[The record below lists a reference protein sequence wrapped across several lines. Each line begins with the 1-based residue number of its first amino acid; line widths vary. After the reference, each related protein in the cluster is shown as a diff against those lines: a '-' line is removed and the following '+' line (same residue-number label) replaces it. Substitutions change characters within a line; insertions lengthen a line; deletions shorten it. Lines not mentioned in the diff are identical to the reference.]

1 MAVRIEIETEP
12 VSGGR
17 VVLHL
22 LFRLLPMLVMA
33 GVLTAAATIVAF
45 AIGISVVATGHVPW
59 RLASF
64 QVRAIR
70 QRVRTFSG
78 FFLLRADTPPWPAE
92 LDLCDPG
99 DDPRV
104 TVTVDVPTTL
114 VRWAPLSHTARAV
127 AHLLLL
133 VPLAVALDLLY
144 PVWLVLVARRGWS
157 TTAKERLVVTEQW
170 TADVLAHAWLVSATP
185 PRPRWAELT
194 SARRSTGSNR

>member
-45 AIGISVVATGHVPW
+45 AIGISVVATGHVPR

-99 DDPRV
+99 DDPRSRSPW
-104 TVTVDVPTTL
+104 TFPRLWSGGRRYPIQRGLSLTCSFSYLSQWRSTSSIPSGSF
-114 VRWAPLSHTARAV
+114 LSHDAAGQPQPRSGS
-127 AHLLLL
+127 LLRSSGQPMYSL
-133 VPLAVALDLLY
+133 
-144 PVWLVLVARRGWS
+144 
-157 TTAKERLVVTEQW
+157 
-170 TADVLAHAWLVSATP
+170 TP
-185 PRPRWAELT
+185 
-194 SARRSTGSNR
+194 GS

>member
-45 AIGISVVATGHVPW
+45 AIGISVVATGHVP
-59 RLASF
+59 S
-64 QVRAIR
+64 IR

-78 FFLLRADTPPWPAE
+78 FFLLRADTPAWPAE

>member
-78 FFLLRADTPPWPAE
+78 TP
-92 LDLCDPG
+92 D
-99 DDPRV
+99 RV
-104 TVTVDVPTTL
+104 
-114 VRWAPLSHTARAV
+114 
-127 AHLLLL
+127 
-133 VPLAVALDLLY
+133 
-144 PVWLVLVARRGWS
+144 
-157 TTAKERLVVTEQW
+157 
-170 TADVLAHAWLVSATP
+170 
-185 PRPRWAELT
+185 RP
-194 SARRSTGSNR
+194 